1 VFSVREVSRQE
12 VQDLM
17 KQGVQVVDVLPT
29 EEFQDDHL
37 PGAINLPL
45 GRIETEARRALGPSR
60 PVVVYCWG
68 GRNASRPRAGDVA
81 RREVPTCR
89 LDESIGEVRERVR
102 AAGWNACVVVNDER
116 VVLGLL
122 RAEELR
128 RGDEPIERVM
138 RPGPSTFRPHVPI
151 EELAHHMIHHDLPA
165 SPVTTSDGR
174 LVGLLR
180 REDAARVALEQIRT
194 QQAEHKAADDIH

>member
-1 VFSVREVSRQE
+1 MAGEL
-12 VQDLM
+12 DWLAA
-17 KQGVQVVDVLPT
+17 GLPT
-29 EEFQDDHL
+29 E
-37 PGAINLPL
+37 
-45 GRIETEARRALGPSR
+45 
-60 PVVVYCWG
+60 
-68 GRNASRPRAGDVA
+68 GRNASRPRAGEVA
-81 RREVPTCR
+81 RRDVPTCR
-89 LDESIGEVRERVR
+89 LDESVGEVRARVR
-102 AAGWNACVVVNDER
+102 AAGWDACVVVNDER

-128 RGDEPIERVM
+128 RGQDESIERVM

-180 REDAARVALEQIRT
+180 REDAARVALEQTRA
-194 QQAEHKAADDIH
+194 QQADHKAAR